1 MTGWLATLT
10 GLAAA
15 DPDADPVPLLAP
27 VPDGRLARAEAAMRS
42 LPEPVRVIG
51 AALGRTT
58 AFVAGLFF

>member
-1 MTGWLATLT
+1 MTGWLSTLMSC
-10 GLAAA
+10 AAA

-27 VPDGRLARAEAAMRS
+27 VPDGRLARAEAAVRG